1 MHGVMPEMHFDARI
15 IQLARRLPHLAAHQN
30 HAINNLVILFKLNL
44 HQFALAFLLAKLLLS
59 VAVAAPGSSSTA
71 FTQSVLGDVFAIA
84 EQVDGRIL
92 VGGNLYYQNGRA
104 WSPLIRCLPDGSPDS
119 SFQVTANG
127 TVQGIIVDPLG
138 RIYICGPF
146 SQVNGQTRQGV
157 ARMLADGTVDSTFNP
172 QFVTPG
178 MISCMAL
185 QANGCL
191 LLGIRQQGVA
201 RISDEGVVDTSF
213 AAVLDGTPRT
223 LCPQSD
229 GSIIVGGEFTS
240 LNSGSASHLAR
251 LLSDG
256 STDPSWTCTANNIVY
271 SVTQDAGG
279 NLLVGGAFSML
290 GGSSRPR
297 LGRLSSAG
305 VVDAAFNPAPNNV
318 VQSILPLAND
328 QILVGGYFSSIGGA
342 TRNGVACLNP
352 SGTADIMWANMG
364 MASVTSLCLRQSGG
378 LLTGRVRF
386 VETTYGQFLPS
397 LYAFDGGGFT
407 SLLENDLHGIV
418 NWTREG
424 CAAHMLNVRLDAS
437 TDHGATWAPLGFM
450 SKTGNGWQAVTGGL
464 ADGTL
469 LRAQGYVPGSW
480 GGSSGH
486 WVHEYRVT
494 GSPAPEVRVTVEGEG
509 ELTDAIGA
517 LSFSTAKQKKRLIIE
532 NMGSTSLVLGTPLLS
547 SLAAFRLDLHSF
559 QPLIAPDRSTTLDIE
574 FDPPISGGSH
584 SASLVFSANDP
595 DEAVFDIALAGAAA
609 TAARSDVS
617 SVVLKWAEPGAVTVS
632 KALVKEGFHR
642 DWLSYSMDVPANL
655 MAATL
660 TIYTDYLEDSLT
672 KYSVNGNPAAA
683 SNVVALT
690 LSRAAA
696 QLLTITV
703 IAADGVTTRT
713 YEITLKRKAATP
725 GDVNLDFRVPQPDG
739 EVKIIAHQPDGNLA
753 LGGGFGRMG
762 GLQRPGLAKINTQCA
777 LVTEFLPEFQGTVT
791 SLLTAEDGSLLAG
804 GCSSGQQRGFIRL
817 FSTGER
823 DLKLPSPIQ
832 NYLGDYSTIVKD
844 GEGFLMTGHHSFLQ
858 SNSPVR
864 SYLSRFYDDGSPDLT
879 FKQSQTQHI
888 WAMVPL
894 ENGRF
899 LAGHTGGA
907 LVYDR
912 FGTITQT
919 LPLWG
924 EVTCILPLPDGGFLV
939 GGSIALSSGGS
950 GQKVWRLKPDL
961 TRDTA
966 FTPSIYL
973 QDQLT
978 TLALQ
983 ADGKIL
989 LGGCSIL
996 GGSADQVRTT
1006 KLVRLLPNGAQD
1018 LTFSAE
1024 VAAQSLPALVNSLA
1038 LRRDGQLLVGG
1049 KFDSINGVSDA
1060 NLTLLC
1066 NDPATESI
1074 SVVSRN
1080 HVTWMRGGSSP
1091 EAMRTQ
1097 FSLSRDGG
1105 NTWTD
1110 FGVGRRI
1117 IGGWEIT
1124 GMNLPAVGRIRA
1136 RAFISTGLY
1145 NGSTGILETIQDF
1158 SFEGEEITLLDD
1170 SAQILNAGSTL
1181 GFVETGTGLGARSST
1196 TITVR
1201 NDGSLD
1207 LTGIVAKIAGAAQ
1220 ADFSIQSPPPESLA
1234 PGASAELTL
1243 TFSPK
1248 SLGSRQ
1254 AELTLHSSDGD
1265 EPAITFVLQGNGV
1278 NSSSFTVT
1286 TGAAQQI
1293 KASSA
1298 VLQGTARAAG
1308 VSRQLFFDYGPTSS
1322 LGMTVAASPGIIAGT
1337 ASMNVVAAIT
1347 DLRPGFTY
1355 HYRLRG
1361 QSQLGK
1367 VIGSTRTFRTLATP
1381 APAGIQVSGTTQA
1394 PPEGSQLTLQVTASE
1409 QDWWGVTGLP
1419 AWITTS
1425 LPTTAGSASLVLKV
1439 LPNTGS
1445 STRQTKLIV
1454 GGVPVIITQ
1463 AAVSAKPVISPG
1475 NRVYLAEASS
1485 IFAQQILVTDQPATL
1500 SVKGLPPGLAL
1511 LADGWIRG
1519 HFDKEGEFKAIITAR
1534 NGRGS
1539 TTVEWNFDVG
1549 RSDVLHSKLSGS
1561 YIALVPRDAALNRNL
1576 ASRLDLTVT
1585 STGGCSGKLTTG
1597 STSVPF
1603 AGRLTLNMD
1612 GADFTVTLPVPG
1624 GPQILTCA
1632 FPYQQDSLRLRL
1644 QTLDGSTARTFSG
1657 AQTSPG
1663 ITYSVNLAL
1672 THSQTGL
1679 DVPFGTGYLTCATTK
1694 NSKSMVLCIGRLGD
1708 GSVISFSSPLDA
1720 NGHICLYHSYP
1731 RDGGT
1736 IAGMYPSDMEAKTA
1750 TWLKRPS
1757 ISPLPTDAYASGFG
1771 PVNLTIRGG
1780 ALMSILPGGVRPG
1793 ATATLNF
1800 SHSSLNVTE
1809 SSFSVPFEIVNPS
1822 TKGLTNR
1829 AAFDAGTNPNFAT
1842 LPTYNPVTGAFAGS
1856 FTLPGAT
1863 ASAKRKVTFQGLLVP
1878 SGGSFTGHGYFMLPT
1893 SSAKNAPQVSGRVS
1907 LTGN

>member
-1 MHGVMPEMHFDARI
+1 M
-15 IQLARRLPHLAAHQN
+15 N
-30 HAINNLVILFKLNL
+30 LFKLNL
-44 HQFALAFLLAKLLLS
+44 RQFALPLLLAKLLLS
-59 VAVAAPGSSSTA
+59 AAVAAPGSSSTA
-71 FTQSVLGDVFAIA
+71 FSQSVLGDVYAIA
-84 EQVDGRIL
+84 EQTDGRIL

-119 SFQVTANG
+119 SLQVTANG
-127 TVQGIIVDPLG
+127 TVHGIIVAPLG
-138 RIYICGPF
+138 RIYICGSF
-146 SQVNGQTRQGV
+146 SMVNGQARQGV
-157 ARMLADGTVDSTFNP
+157 ARILVDGTVDSTFNP

-178 MISCMAL
+178 VGSCMAL
-185 QANGCL
+185 QADGCL
-191 LLGIRQQGVA
+191 LLGIRQQGVV
-201 RISDEGVVDTSF
+201 RISAEGVVDTSF
-213 AAVLDGTPRT
+213 AAALDGTPWT

-229 GSIIVGGEFTS
+229 GSIIIGGEFTS

-271 SVTQDAGG
+271 IVTPDAGG

-290 GGSSRPR
+290 GGVSRPR
-297 LGRLSSAG
+297 LGRVSSAG
-305 VVDAAFNPAPNNV
+305 VVDANFNPAPNNV
-318 VQSILPLAND
+318 VHSILPLAND
-328 QILVGGYFSSIGGA
+328 QILVGGSFSSVGGA
-342 TRNGVACLNP
+342 TRNGVACLHP
-352 SGTADIMWANMG
+352 SGTADAMWANMG

-378 LLTGRVRF
+378 LLTGRSRF
-386 VETTYGQFLPS
+386 IETTYGQYLPS
-397 LYAFDGGGFT
+397 LYAFDGGSIA
-407 SLLENDLHGIV
+407 SLLENDSHSIV
-418 NWTREG
+418 NWTRDG
-424 CAAHMLNVRLDAS
+424 FASHMLNASLAAS
-437 TDHGATWAPLGFM
+437 TDHGGTWTPLGIM
-450 SKTGNGWQAVTGGL
+450 SKTGNAWQAVTGVL

-469 LRAQGYVPGSW
+469 LKAQGYVTGSW

-486 WVHEYRVT
+486 YVHEYLVT
-494 GSPAPEVRVTVEGEG
+494 GSPAPEVRVTVEGGG
-509 ELTDAIGA
+509 ELTDAVGS
-517 LSFSTAKQKKRLIIE
+517 LSFSTAKLKKRLILE
-532 NMGSTSLVLGTPLLS
+532 NIGGTTLVLGSPLLS
-547 SLAAFRLDLHSF
+547 SLAAFRLDLQSF
-559 QPLIAPDRSTTLDIE
+559 QPLLAPGSSTTLDIE
-574 FDPPISGGSH
+574 FDPPVSGGSH
-584 SASLVFSANDP
+584 SASLVIASNDQ
-595 DEAVFDIALAGAAA
+595 DETVFDIALTGMAA
-609 TAARSDVS
+609 TAARSDIS
-617 SVVLKWAEPGAVTVS
+617 TVVLKWTEPGAATLS
-632 KALVKEGFHR
+632 KALVNEGFHR
-642 DWLSYSMDVPANL
+642 DWLSYCMDVPANL
-655 MAATL
+655 MEATL
-660 TIYTDYLEDSLT
+660 TIYTDYSEDSLI
-672 KYSVNGNPAAA
+672 KYSVNGNPAAN
-683 SNVVALT
+683 SNVVPLT
-690 LSRAAA
+690 LSRAAT

-713 YEITLKRKAATP
+713 YEITLNRKAATP
-725 GDVNLDFRVPQPDG
+725 GDVNLDFRVPQPNG

-753 LGGGFGRMG
+753 LGGSFGSMG
-762 GLQRPGLAKINTQCA
+762 GVQRPGLAKINAQCA
-777 LVTEFLPEFQGTVT
+777 LVAGFLPELQGTIT

-804 GCSSGQQRGFIRL
+804 GCKSGQQLGFIRL
-817 FSTGER
+817 LSTGER
-823 DLKLPSPIQ
+823 DLSLPSPLHSFND
-832 NYLGDYSTIVKD
+832 NYSAIVKD
-844 GEGFLMTGHHSFLQ
+844 GDGFLLTGFHTFLNP
-858 SNSPVR
+858 NSPVL
-864 SYLSRFYDDGSPDLT
+864 SYLSRFYGDGSPDLT
-879 FKQSQTQHI
+879 FVQSQDQYI

-912 FGTITQT
+912 FGQIAQT

-924 EVTCILPLPDGGFLV
+924 VVNCILPLPDGGFLV
-939 GGSIALSSGGS
+939 GGSIALSSGGTER
-950 GQKVWRLKPDL
+950 KLWRLRPDL

-966 FTPSIYL
+966 FNPSAYL

-978 TLALQ
+978 TIALQ

-989 LGGCSIL
+989 LGGCSIH
-996 GGSADQVRTT
+996 GGSADRVRTT
-1006 KLVRLLPNGAQD
+1006 KVVRLLPNGDQD

-1024 VAAQSLPALVNSLA
+1024 VAAQSPPALVNSLA

-1060 NLTLLC
+1060 NLTQLC

-1074 SVVSRN
+1074 SVGSRN

-1110 FGVGRRI
+1110 LGVGRRI

-1124 GMNLPAVGRIRA
+1124 GLSLPAIGQIRA

-1145 NGSTGILETIQDF
+1145 NGSTGILETMQDF

-1181 GFVETGTGLGARSST
+1181 GFVETGTGLGARSFT
-1196 TITVR
+1196 TIIVR
-1201 NDGSLD
+1201 NDGSMD
-1207 LTGIVAKIAGAAQ
+1207 LTGIVAEVTGAAQ
-1220 ADFSIQSPPPESLA
+1220 AEFNIQSAPPGSLA
-1234 PGASAELTL
+1234 PGASSELTL

-1248 SLGSRQ
+1248 SSGSRQ
-1254 AELTLHSSDGD
+1254 AALTLHSSDGD
-1265 EPAITFVLQGNGV
+1265 EPAITFVLQGTGV
-1278 NSSSFTVT
+1278 ASSSFTVM

-1308 VSRQLFFDYGPTSS
+1308 VTRQLFFDYGPTAS
-1322 LGMTVAASPGIIAGT
+1322 LGMTVAASPGTIMGT
-1337 ASMNVVAAIT
+1337 ANMNVAAALT
-1347 DLRPGFTY
+1347 DLRPGCTY

-1361 QSQLGK
+1361 QSQLGN
-1367 VIGSTRTFRTLATP
+1367 VIGSTRTFRTLGTP
-1381 APAGIQVSGTTQA
+1381 ASAGIQVSGTMQA
-1394 PPEGSQLTLQVTASE
+1394 PPEGSQLTLQVTAPE
-1409 QDWWGVTGLP
+1409 QAWWGVTGLP
-1419 AWITTS
+1419 AWITPT

-1463 AAVSAKPVISPG
+1463 AAVSAKPMISPG
-1475 NRVYLAEASS
+1475 HGVYQVEANDV
-1485 IFAQQILVTDQPATL
+1485 FAQQVLVTGQPATL
-1500 SVKGLPPGLAL
+1500 SAKGLPPGLAL
-1511 LADGWIRG
+1511 SADGWIRG
-1519 HFDKEGEFKAIITAR
+1519 HFDKEGEFNAIIMAR

-1585 STGGCSGKLTTG
+1585 STGGYSGKLTTG
-1597 STSVPF
+1597 STSLPF
-1603 AGRLTLNMD
+1603 AGRLTLNVD
-1612 GADFTVTLPVPG
+1612 GADFTVTLPVLG
-1624 GPQILTCA
+1624 GPQVLTCA

-1644 QTLDGSTARTFSG
+1644 QTLDGSTACTFGG

-1708 GSVISFSSPLDA
+1708 GSVISFSSPLDV

-1736 IAGMYPSDMEAKTA
+1736 LAGTYPNDMDAKTA
-1750 TWLKRPS
+1750 TWLKLPS
-1757 ISPLPTDAYASGFG
+1757 ISPQTTDAYASGFG
-1771 PVNLTIRGG
+1771 PVNLAIRGG
-1780 ALMSILPGGVRPG
+1780 AMTSIMPGGVRPG
-1793 ATATLNF
+1793 AAATLNF
-1800 SHSSLNVTE
+1800 SHSPLNVTE
-1809 SSFSVPFEIVNPS
+1809 SSFSVPFQIVNAS
-1822 TKGLTNR
+1822 SKGLTNR
-1829 AAFDAGTNPNFAT
+1829 AVFNASTNPNSAA

-1878 SGGSFTGHGYFMLPT
+1878 DGASFTGHGYFMLPT